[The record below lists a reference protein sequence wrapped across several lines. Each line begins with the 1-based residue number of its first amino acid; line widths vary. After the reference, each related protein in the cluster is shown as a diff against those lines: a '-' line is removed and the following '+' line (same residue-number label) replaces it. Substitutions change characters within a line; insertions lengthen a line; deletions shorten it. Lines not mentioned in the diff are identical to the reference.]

1 MSFSKILRG
10 LLFLLLGAFLL
21 IQLVPK
27 GRAHSNPA
35 VTGNPPW
42 DSPGTKAIF
51 DRACADCHSNETH
64 WPWYSNIAP
73 VSWLIE
79 KDVTEGRERFNVS
92 EWGRPKNDA
101 DEAAE
106 EVEKGAM
113 PLPIYL
119 KTHPEARLTPE
130 EKATLIAGLKAT
142 FGEEKEHGEGGSPEA
157 TSEGGSGSG
166 VGAAGADSSSSAAA
180 PHDEAEEGEEH
191 GGQSGH

>member
-1 MSFSKILRG
+1 MSFVKILRG
-10 LLFLLLGAFLL
+10 LLFFVLGAFLL

-35 VTGNPPW
+35 VTGTPPW
-42 DSPGTKAIF
+42 DSPGTKALF

-73 VSWLIE
+73 ISWLIE
-79 KDVTEGRERFNVS
+79 KDVVEGREHFNVS

-142 FGEEKEHGEGGSPEA
+142 FGEEKEHGKGEGSPEMM
-157 TSEGGSGSG
+157 SEDGSGE
-166 VGAAGADSSSSAAA
+166 GAAATDTSSTAA
-180 PHDEAEEGEEH
+180 PKGEEEGSGEH
-191 GGQSGH
+191 GGH